1 MQILISWRLFWYS
14 NKFPPRRLSRK
25 RKVGIPEDEFLK
37 EAGFFYY
44 IENIS
49 KSTATNK
56 PMSGA
61 ASPSCTIK
69 LLEKCET
76 ANWSLRQGDE
86 VVNKRIKQKIYI
98 CPIFRF
104 ENKASS
110 GAKRKMKIKLKVRY
124 WPASV
129 HAKRCFRLTDLFLCF
144 GQKYIYETLFFSL
157 SVSRFPS
164 APKTRLR
171 APNTCLDYHT
181 TPSGESIAT
190 SFQGCFSLALAP
202 PLKLGKSVLGTR
214 LVL

>member
-1 MQILISWRLFWYS
+1 
-14 NKFPPRRLSRK
+14 
-25 RKVGIPEDEFLK
+25 
-37 EAGFFYY
+37 
-44 IENIS
+44 
-49 KSTATNK
+49 
-56 PMSGA
+56 MSGA

-69 LLEKCET
+69 LLEKYET
-76 ANWSLRQGDE
+76 ANWSLQPGDE

-98 CPIFRF
+98 ETNCPIFRF

-129 HAKRCFRLTDLFLCF
+129 HAKRCFRLTDLSLCF
-144 GQKYIYETLFFSL
+144 GQKYTLFFSL

-164 APKTRLR
+164 APKTSLR
-171 APNTCLDYHT
+171 APNTCLDYHI

-190 SFQGCFSLALAP
+190 SSQGCFSLALAP
-202 PLKLGKSVLGTR
+202 PLKPGKSVLILGTR